1 MGKASKKK
9 SGPPSAK
16 KVRDL
21 RPPAGKAGAVRGGSY
36 IETNKDLQAAKAPGR
51 AKWDGPS
58 YDSAKNT

>member
-21 RPPAGKAGAVRGGSY
+21 RPPAGKAGAVRGGS
-36 IETNKDLQAAKAPGR
+36 LQATKAPGR
-51 AKWDGPS
+51 AKWEGP
-58 YDSAKNT
+58 DFDAVKNT